1 MKFSVAAITALFAGA
16 ALGAPQPKD
25 DSAPQVKSWVKAKG
39 EIDCNIGTRR
49 CTVKC
54 GEGLQQ
60 VCNVVGMVNSLLYG
74 LETIIGFTINCDE
87 TGCNVYCPVDG
98 TVTCALNE
106 AGAAINSVV
115 VVGETIILNGL
126 QDLLSGASPLEEE

>member
-1 MKFSVAAITALFAGA
+1 MKFSLAAIAAITATT
-16 ALGAPQPKD
+16 ALSAPQPKD
-25 DSAPQVKSWVKAKG
+25 DSTTQVKTWAKAKG

-49 CTVKC
+49 CTVAC

-60 VCNVVGMVNSLLYG
+60 VCNIVGMVDSLLYG

-126 QDLLSGASPLEEE
+126 QDLLSGASPLED